1 MKVELEITSDCNA
14 ACPGCAR
21 TLNKDKLE
29 INSFSLTD
37 LQRIFPTQDY
47 TGYEFK
53 FCGVLGDPIVNPDFL
68 DMVWSSRMKV
78 RLRYFLFRLSL
89 ENMR

>member
-21 TLNKDKLE
+21 TLNKQLLE
-29 INSFSLTD
+29 INSFTLQD
-37 LQRIFPTQDY
+37 LQRIFPTDDY

-53 FCGVLGDPIVNPDFL
+53 FCGVLGDPIVNLDFL
-68 DMVWSSRMKV
+68 DMVKYLTNS
-78 RLRYFLFRLSL
+78 FLAINSFKQLQDL
-89 ENMR
+89 